1 MRNRRE
7 TGAKAQEESR
17 KSQQAPGRKE
27 SKSVA
32 LRLGAKELCAKIP
45 QLCSF
50 DHVKEKCPDGDRR
63 RRLSTE
69 ADSFTLPS
77 G

>member
-1 MRNRRE
+1 MRNRRKK
-7 TGAKAQEESR
+7 GDKAQEELR
-17 KSQQAPGRKE
+17 KSQQAPDRKE
-27 SKSVA
+27 SKSAV
-32 LRLGAKELCAKIP
+32 LQLSVKELCAKIP
-45 QLCSF
+45 QLRSF
-50 DHVKEKCPDGDRR
+50 DRAKGKCSDGDRR